1 MSIIK
6 CPIPGCDY
14 EIGDE
19 VPNDCKNTVLQLHL
33 QYHQSEAAQP
43 AKAEKLKRPCLS
55 IDNSTEEWNYFV
67 SRWEN
72 YKQATGLTA
81 PNTTTQ
87 LIECCDETLR
97 KDLTRVHQMSL
108 YKLNEEDL
116 LKAIKRLA
124 VQEENILVAR
134 YKLHGLK
141 QDSEE
146 PIRSYVARL
155 RGQAN
160 VCKLTATCPMCNFTE
175 VDFSDQLIR
184 DTITRGIY
192 DDDIRL
198 NLLSDQNQDMS
209 LEEAILYIEAKES
222 GKKSANR
229 LADTIMSSSA
239 ATSRYK
245 KNKQSSHLTKCGY
258 RGKANHETST
268 HKGT

>member
-116 LKAIKRLA
+116 LKAIKRLERRNYFGGS
-124 VQEENILVAR
+124 VQ
-134 YKLHGLK
+134 
-141 QDSEE
+141 
-146 PIRSYVARL
+146 
-155 RGQAN
+155 
-160 VCKLTATCPMCNFTE
+160 
-175 VDFSDQLIR
+175 
-184 DTITRGIY
+184 
-192 DDDIRL
+192 
-198 NLLSDQNQDMS
+198 
-209 LEEAILYIEAKES
+209 
-222 GKKSANR
+222 
-229 LADTIMSSSA
+229 
-239 ATSRYK
+239 TSRLK
-245 KNKQSSHLTKCGY
+245 TRQ
-258 RGKANHETST
+258 RRANPFLCCSFEGPS
-268 HKGT
+268 